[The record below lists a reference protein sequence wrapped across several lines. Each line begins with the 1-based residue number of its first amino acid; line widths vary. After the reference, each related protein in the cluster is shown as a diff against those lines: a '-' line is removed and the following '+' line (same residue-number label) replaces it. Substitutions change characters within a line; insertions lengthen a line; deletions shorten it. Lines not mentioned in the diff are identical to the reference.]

1 MRRVKMQHWDGTKK
15 ISAKPTLAPQT
26 GWSLTDNFR
35 VSDHPVRSI
44 KGGFAPFS
52 LCRVHPSSRG
62 GDYARRRQ
70 QIVSCIFVLL
80 LGAHLALAQSSSTPI
95 VVQIDLNDIVHPV
108 SATYVKDS
116 IKHAKDIGAQAV
128 ILRLDTPGGLADSM
142 REIVEAIL
150 SSPVPVIT
158 WVGPNGARA
167 ASAGFF
173 ILLAGDVAVMAPGTN
188 AGAAHPVTATGQ
200 KIEDVM
206 EKKIV
211 SDASAYIRSY
221 TAKRGRNAQFA
232 ESAVT
237 ESRSFTAEEAMKDNL
252 IDAVIS
258 DVQGIIDRYDDK
270 DIRRFDDRLVKLH
283 LHGATIQAS
292 QMTSRQKILSRVLD
306 PNLALILALAGLL
319 GLYIEITHPGLIA
332 PGIIGAISLI
342 LALFAFN
349 MLPVNWAGA
358 ALILLAI
365 VLFVLEATV
374 TSHGLLAVGGI
385 IAMIAGGLMLVEG
398 PIPQLRVRL
407 STALGLAFPFAIITV
422 VLVRLVYLS
431 HRRKSIVGEEAMV
444 GEVGIAKSDIHKE
457 GKVMIR
463 GEYWNAYSERP
474 IPAGARVR
482 VVKVDGLTI
491 EVEQV

>member
-1 MRRVKMQHWDGTKK
+1 MLLRK
-15 ISAKPTLAPQT
+15 ISITLLASAIGAFLPQ
-26 GWSLTDNFR
+26 LAED
-35 VSDHPVRSI
+35 
-44 KGGFAPFS
+44 
-52 LCRVHPSSRG
+52 PSE
-62 GDYARRRQ
+62 
-70 QIVSCIFVLL
+70 
-80 LGAHLALAQSSSTPI
+80 PN
-95 VVQIDLNDIVHPV
+95 VVEIDLNDIVHPV
-108 SATYVKDS
+108 SADY
-116 IKHAKDIGAQAV
+116 IANGINHAKDIGARAV

-142 REIVEAIL
+142 RNIVESVL

-188 AGAAHPVTATGQ
+188 AGAAHPVTAAGQ

-221 TAKRGRNAQFA
+221 TAKRGRNAEIA

-237 ESRSFTAEEAMKDNL
+237 ESRSFTAEEALKDNL

-258 DVQGIIDRYDDK
+258 DVQGILDQYDGK
-270 DIRRFDDRLVKLH
+270 EIRRFDDRPATLH
-283 LHGATIQAS
+283 LRGAHIDTF
-292 QMTSRQKILSRVLD
+292 QMTGRQKILSRVLD

-319 GLYIEITHPGLIA
+319 GLYVEVTHPGLIA
-332 PGIIGAISLI
+332 PGIIGAMSLI

-358 ALILLAI
+358 ALIILAI

-374 TSHGLLAVGGI
+374 TSHGLLAIGGI
-385 IAMIAGGLMLVEG
+385 LAMIAGGVMLVEG

-407 STALGLAFPFAIITV
+407 STALGLALPVALITV

-431 HRRKSIVGEEAMV
+431 HRRKSTVGEEGMV
-444 GEVGIAKSDIHKE
+444 GESGIAKSDVHQD
-457 GKVMIR
+457 GKVLVH
-463 GEYWNAYSERP
+463 GEYWNARSERP

-482 VVKVDGLTI
+482 VVKVNGLTV
-491 EVEQV
+491 EVEQM